1 MQGGGWLPPPYLSW
15 LWSKFWP
22 KNHVSLKAG
31 IISNSFGL
39 FSEFFFQN
47 SQKNWRKLKTYQKLL
62 KMSENSKF
70 CNFWAISTCNTS
82 KESIFLIE
90 FNFTEK
96 KYDLFENFLKKSNFS
111 DFFSK
116 PMLTTCL
123 RSQISQN
130 CAKKFQNWVYLCFGE
145 VLKLKVSKGE
155 LIISNGLEMADDY
168 LLGGAPTP
176 LGRYASAI
184 SRPFEIMSS
193 PLVTFNFKTFPKHR

>member
-1 MQGGGWLPPPYLSW
+1 MASIPT
-15 LWSKFWP
+15 
-22 KNHVSLKAG
+22 HMTH
-31 IISNSFGL
+31 
-39 FSEFFFQN
+39 FQN
-47 SQKNWRKLKTYQKLL
+47 FFSKNYQKNGKNWKSTKKLL

-70 CNFWAISTCNTS
+70 GNFWAISTCNTS

-90 FNFTEK
+90 FSFTEK
-96 KYDLFENFLKKSNFS
+96 KYDLYEKILKKSNFS

-123 RSQISQN
+123 CLQISQN

-168 LLGGAPTP
+168 LPGWKQPPLPPPLLG
-176 LGRYASAI
+176 LS
-184 SRPFEIMSS
+184 F
-193 PLVTFNFKTFPKHR
+193 